1 MLLKMGWAGEG
12 SGLRDDGIAS
22 PVQPAAPAGKKR
34 GLGADGTEINADTN
48 AVASG
53 GCAQAA
59 GATTAPAD
67 AARAGKQEAEEVGEG
82 GAKRKRG
89 ADEATAA
96 ASGSRR
102 VWVAGV
108 TFGDPQPAE
117 FEEVRAALEAAPGV
131 KQVTF
136 ARLDQGRGRDT

>member
-1 MLLKMGWAGEG
+1 MGWAGEG

-22 PVQPAAPAGKKR
+22 LVQPAAPAGKKR
-34 GLGADGTEINADTN
+34 GLGADGTEINADAN

-59 GATTAPAD
+59 GAAMPAD
-67 AARAGKQEAEEVGEG
+67 AARAGKQEAVAEEVGEG
-82 GAKRKRG
+82 GAKRKRD

-136 ARLDQGRGRDT
+136 ARLDQSRGRDT

>member
-34 GLGADGTEINADTN
+34 GLGADGAEINAEISV
-48 AVASG
+48 VASG
-53 GCAQAA
+53 SGSTQA
-59 GATTAPAD
+59 AD
-67 AARAGKQEAEEVGEG
+67 AAMPSDAARSGKHEAEAEAEGEG

-102 VWVAGV
+102 VWVAS
-108 TFGDPQPAE
+108 
-117 FEEVRAALEAAPGV
+117 
-131 KQVTF
+131 
-136 ARLDQGRGRDT
+136 GRHTDRSLLYFRRRCVVVVSLV